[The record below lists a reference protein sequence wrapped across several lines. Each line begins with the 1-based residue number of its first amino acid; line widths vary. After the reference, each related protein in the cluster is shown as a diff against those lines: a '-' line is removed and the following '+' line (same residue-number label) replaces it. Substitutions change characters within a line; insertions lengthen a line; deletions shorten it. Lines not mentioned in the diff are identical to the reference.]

1 MDVDA
6 YLGEIRIWPGTR
18 CPQDWHFCD
27 GSLLNISQYNALFA
41 LLGTTYG
48 GDGQATFAL
57 PDLRGKA
64 PIHMGQG
71 TNMTLRALGQ
81 TVGTETV
88 TLSSA
93 QMPSHSHYY
102 MASTAA
108 AAAASPDGAVT
119 SNVTAANLVLYANEA
134 AAGTQAVLDANMIGP
149 TGGGATHS
157 NVMPTMALNM
167 IIAVNNAI
175 FPQQS

>member
-6 YLGEIRIWPGTR
+6 YLGEIRIWAGVKI
-18 CPQDWHFCD
+18 PQDWHLCD
-27 GSLLNISQYNALFA
+27 GSTLKINEYQALFS

-48 GDGQATFAL
+48 GDGATTFGL

-71 TNMTLRALGQ
+71 PGLTMRTRGQ
-81 TVGTETV
+81 AVGSETV
-88 TLSSA
+88 PLSSA

-102 MASTAA
+102 LASTAA
-108 AAAASPDGAVT
+108 ATSSSPDGAVT
-119 SNVTAANLVLYANEA
+119 GNISAANLTLYSNEA
-134 AAGTQAVLDANMIGP
+134 ASGNPVVLDANMLG
-149 TGGGATHS
+149 TAGGGAAHS

-167 IIAVNNAI
+167 IIALAGV
-175 FPQQS
+175 FPSQS

>member
-6 YLGEIRIWPGTR
+6 YIGEIRIWAGIR

-27 GSLLNISQYNALFA
+27 GTLLKISDYNALFA

-48 GDGQATFAL
+48 GDGQTTFGL
-57 PDLRGKA
+57 PDLRGRA

-71 TNMTLRALGQ
+71 PNMTLRWLGE
-81 TVGTETV
+81 TVGAEAVTV
-88 TLSSA
+88 SSN

-108 AAAASPDGAVT
+108 AANASPDGAVT
-119 SNVTAANLVLYANEA
+119 GNVSAANLVLYANEA
-134 AAGTQAVLDANMIGP
+134 GAGTQVVLDANMIGP
-149 TGGGATHS
+149 TGGGTAHS
-157 NVMPTMALNM
+157 NVMPSMALNM
-167 IIAVNNAI
+167 IIALNGI
-175 FPQQS
+175 YPPQS